1 MLLRR
6 CLVSMALPKA
16 VLSSALQLILTA
28 SGVSPLAH
36 EARLK
41 SWAAIRAGL
50 EGLGVGADS
59 IAMCRL
65 YVIDFAGENGCMG
78 EGGASPSARQPRGC
92 DTLRLEGAQGHNSQ

>member
-28 SGVSPLAH
+28 SAVSPLAH

-50 EGLGVGADS
+50 EGLGVGEDS

-65 YVIDFAGENGCMG
+65 YVIDFAGGGGC
-78 EGGASPSARQPRGC
+78 EGVHGAWPSARPPRDC
-92 DTLRLEGAQGHNSQ
+92 DSP